1 MKLQW
6 LLKMAWRDSRKNRS
20 RLFLFMSSIILGI
33 AALVAINSFGD
44 NLKRQVNE
52 EAKSL
57 LSADLEIESKQ
68 PFSDSL
74 KYFLDSLNL
83 QTTEEINFASMVLF
97 PKNGGTRLVN
107 IRAVENEFPFY
118 GKIITNP
125 SNAANDYSLGQMA
138 LVDKTLLTQF
148 NSFSGDEIKIGTQ
161 TFKIAGSVLKVPGQ
175 SGITSSVAPP
185 VFIPLNLVES
195 TNLLQKGSR
204 INYSI
209 YVKYPKN
216 FSNKIF
222 DEVIKPRLEKEDLR
236 FEDVEERKQQVG
248 NAYADLTGFL
258 NLTAFIA
265 LLLGC
270 IGVASSVH
278 IYMKEKVQS
287 VAILRCLGAKGTDGV
302 GIFLTQI
309 FFMGLVGS
317 IIGAFLGTLIQYY
330 LPVLFADFLPFELKL
345 ELSWSSI
352 LMGVTMGIITSILFA
367 LFPLLNI
374 RRVSPLK
381 ALRASYE
388 SNEPDRLPYLVY
400 VLIVLFITGFTYMQ
414 LGSIDKTLIF
424 SAVLYVSFGLL
435 AGFAKLITWLT
446 RKYLPV
452 KSSFTWRQGL
462 SNLYRPNNQ
471 TLILV
476 ITIGLGT
483 ALIMTLLLSQQL
495 LLDKLK
501 FSSAADSRPNMVV
514 FDIQE
519 AQKDSIN
526 QATLNNNMPVIASVP
541 VITMRIENINNRTI
555 DELKDD
561 TTSKVKNWTLDREYR
576 VTYRDSLIDS
586 EELLEGKWVGNIENA
601 TDTIFVSLDK
611 GLAEDMNVGIGD
623 AVTFNVQGA
632 IIKTYVGSIRKID
645 FQRVQ
650 TNFLVLFP
658 NGVLEKA
665 PKFYVLLTRF
675 TDTKQSAD
683 FQQLLV
689 TNFPNVS
696 IIDLNLILETVD
708 GVIKKVSF
716 IIRFMAFFSIV
727 TGILVLIGSV
737 MISKFQRIQESVLLR
752 TMGASRSQ
760 IFKINTLE
768 YFLLGSLSALTG
780 ILISVGVSMGLAKFS
795 FNTILVPDWIPM
807 LIGYVAITGL
817 TVFIGLLNSRD
828 VVNKP
833 PLEILRKE
841 V

>member
-1 MKLQW
+1 MKLKW
-6 LLKMAWRDSRKNRS
+6 LITMAWRDSRKNRS

-44 NLKRQVNE
+44 NLKRQVND

-68 PFSDSL
+68 PFPDSL
-74 KYFLDSLNL
+74 KSFLDSLNL
-83 QTTEEINFASMVLF
+83 KTTEEINFASMVYF
-97 PKNGGTRLVN
+97 PETGGTRLVN
-107 IRAVENEFPFY
+107 IRAVGNEFPFY
-118 GKIITNP
+118 GTIVTTP
-125 SNAANDYSLGQMA
+125 ANAVDSYSEGQLA

-148 NSFSGDEIKIGTQ
+148 NASPGDDIKIGTL
-161 TFKIAGSVLKVPGQ
+161 TFKIAGSLLKVPGQ
-175 SGITSSVAPP
+175 SGISSSVAPP
-185 VFIPLNLVES
+185 VFIPLHLAEA

-209 YVKYPKN
+209 YVKYPEDFN
-216 FSNKIF
+216 NKTF
-222 DEVIKPRLEKEDLR
+222 EEVIKPRLEKEDLR
-236 FEDVEERKQQVG
+236 FEDVDERKEQVG

-287 VAILRCLGAKGTDGV
+287 VAILRCLGAKGSDGV

-309 FFMGLVGS
+309 FFMGFLGS
-317 IIGAFLGTLIQYY
+317 IFGAFLGTLIQYF
-330 LPVLFADFLPFELKL
+330 LPVLFADFLPFELNL
-345 ELSWSSI
+345 ELSWTSI
-352 LMGVTMGIITSILFA
+352 FMGIAMGIITSILFA
-367 LFPLLNI
+367 MFPLLNI
-374 RRVSPLK
+374 RRVPPLK

-388 SNEPDRLPYLVY
+388 SSEPDRLPYLVY
-400 VLIVLFITGFTYMQ
+400 VLIVLFITVFTYMQ
-414 LGSIDKTLIF
+414 LGSINKTLIF
-424 SAVLYVSFGLL
+424 SAVLYLSFGFL

-483 ALIMTLLLSQQL
+483 SLIMTLLLSQQL

-519 AQKDSIN
+519 SQKDSIN

-541 VITMRIENINNRTI
+541 IITMRIEKINNRTI
-555 DELKDD
+555 DEIKDD
-561 TTSKVKNWTLDREYR
+561 TTSKAKSWTLDREYR

-586 EELLEGKWVGNIENA
+586 EELVEGKWYGNIDNA
-601 TDTIFVSLDK
+601 DDSIFVSLDK
-611 GLAEDMNVGIGD
+611 GLAEDMDVRVGD
-623 AVTFNVQGA
+623 PVTFNVQGA
-632 IIKTYVGSIRKID
+632 IIKTFVGSIRKID

-665 PKFYVLLTRF
+665 PKFYVLLTRIS
-675 TDTKQSAD
+675 DTKQSAD

-689 TNFPNVS
+689 TKFPNVS

-752 TMGASRSQ
+752 TMGASRKQ
-760 IFKINTLE
+760 IFTINALE
-768 YFLLGSLSALTG
+768 YFLLGSLAAFTG
-780 ILISVGVSMGLAKFS
+780 ILISVGVSMALAKFS

-807 LIGYVAITGL
+807 LIGYITITGL
-817 TVFIGLLNSRD
+817 TVLIGLLNSRD

>member
-1 MKLQW
+1 MKLKW
-6 LLKMAWRDSRKNRS
+6 LITMAWRDSRKNRS

-74 KYFLDSLNL
+74 KQFLDSLNL

-97 PKNGGTRLVN
+97 PKNGGSRLVN
-107 IRAVENEFPFY
+107 IRAVESEFPFY
-118 GKIITNP
+118 GKLLTNP
-125 SNAANDYSLGQMA
+125 PNAAEAYSLGQYA

-148 NSFSGDEIKIGTQ
+148 SAAPGDEIKIGTI
-161 TFKIAGSVLKVPGQ
+161 TFKIAGGILKVPGQ

-185 VFIPLNLVES
+185 VFIPLQLVES

-204 INYSI
+204 ISYSI
-209 YVKYPKN
+209 YVKYPKG
-216 FSNKIF
+216 FTNKTF
-222 DEVIKPRLEKEDLR
+222 VDVIKPRLEKDDLR
-236 FEDVEERKQQVG
+236 FEDVDARKDQVG

-309 FFMGLVGS
+309 FFMGIIGS
-317 IIGAFLGTLIQYY
+317 VIGAFLGTMIQYY

-352 LMGVTMGIITSILFA
+352 LMGVAMGIITSILFA

-388 SNEPDRLPYLVY
+388 SSEPDRLPYLVY
-400 VLIVLFITGFTYMQ
+400 VLIVIFITGFTYMQ
-414 LGSIDKTLIF
+414 LGSLKRALIF
-424 SAVLYVSFGLL
+424 SAVLYISFALL

-483 ALIMTLLLSQQL
+483 SLIMTLLLSQQL

-519 AQKDSIN
+519 SQKDSIN
-526 QATLNNNMPVIASVP
+526 QLAIDQKMPVIASVP
-541 VITMRIENINNRTI
+541 IITMRLENIDGRTI

-561 TTSKVKNWTLDREYR
+561 TTSKVQEWVLDREYR
-576 VTYRDSLIDS
+576 VTYRDTLIDS
-586 EELLEGKWVGNIENA
+586 EELIAGTWTGNVSN
-601 TDTIFVSLDK
+601 TDDTIFVSLDK
-611 GLAEDMNVGIGD
+611 GLAESMNVTVGD
-623 AVTFNVQGA
+623 PVTFNVQGA

-650 TNFLVLFP
+650 TNFLILFP

-675 TDTKQSAD
+675 ADTKQSAA

-689 TNFPNVS
+689 TGFPNVS

-752 TMGASRSQ
+752 TMGASRKQ
-760 IFKINTLE
+760 IFNINALE

-780 ILISVGVSMGLAKFS
+780 ILISVGVSMALAKFS

-807 LIGYVAITGL
+807 LIGYVAITSL
-817 TVFIGLLNSRD
+817 TVLIGLLNSRD

>member
-1 MKLQW
+1 
-6 LLKMAWRDSRKNRS
+6 
-20 RLFLFMSSIILGI
+20 
-33 AALVAINSFGD
+33 
-44 NLKRQVNE
+44 
-52 EAKSL
+52 
-57 LSADLEIESKQ
+57 
-68 PFSDSL
+68 
-74 KYFLDSLNL
+74 
-83 QTTEEINFASMVLF
+83 
-97 PKNGGTRLVN
+97 
-107 IRAVENEFPFY
+107 
-118 GKIITNP
+118 
-125 SNAANDYSLGQMA
+125 
-138 LVDKTLLTQF
+138 
-148 NSFSGDEIKIGTQ
+148 
-161 TFKIAGSVLKVPGQ
+161 
-175 SGITSSVAPP
+175 
-185 VFIPLNLVES
+185 
-195 TNLLQKGSR
+195 LQKGSR

-352 LMGVTMGIITSILFA
+352 LMGVTMGVITSILFA

-424 SAVLYVSFGLL
+424 SAVLYISFGLL